1 MQQYYEFNKP
11 YRWILICI
19 DVFSKYVWVML
30 QKNKSGAETVKAFK
44 EVLKMANGRK
54 PKHIQVDEGNE
65 FMNNSFKSLCRREN
79 INLFNVNSDKKACV
93 VEQFTRT
100 LKDKMW
106 RTFTDRNSHK
116 YIDTLD
122 DLIHS
127 YNYTDHRS
135 IHTKPALV
143 TPDVEDRVW
152 HALYDNVYG
161 EKEKSSFK
169 FKFKV
174 GDIVRYRVWK
184 DIILRIGV
192 RKFLQY
198 VSAFLEF
205 PLFTD

>member
-1 MQQYYEFNKP
+1 MNFEYES
-11 YRWILICI
+11 RR
-19 DVFSKYVWVML
+19 SKSNSTSKL
-30 QKNKSGAETVKAFK
+30 HQPSSTNKSGTETVKAFK

-65 FMNNSFKSLCRREN
+65 LIVTR
-79 INLFNVNSDKKACV
+79 
-93 VEQFTRT
+93 FTRT
-100 LKDKMW
+100 LKYKMW
-106 RTFTDRNSHK
+106 RTFTDHNSHK

-143 TPDVEDRVW
+143 TPDVEVW

-169 FKFKV
+169 FKFNV

-184 DIILRIGV
+184 AEMGNRI
-192 RKFLQY
+192 F
-198 VSAFLEF
+198 F
-205 PLFTD
+205 PHDYN